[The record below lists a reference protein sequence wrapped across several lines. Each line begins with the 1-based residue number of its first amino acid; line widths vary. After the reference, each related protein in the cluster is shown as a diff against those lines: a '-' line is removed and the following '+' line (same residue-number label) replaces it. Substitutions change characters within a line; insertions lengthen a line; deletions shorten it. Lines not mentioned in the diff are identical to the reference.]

1 MWGDT
6 DKEEWRRGGW
16 RGQWLGA
23 ERDREGVAGR
33 ETDAPALLVMLA
45 VVVLA
50 VWDRRGRR
58 TSQHFTLLSP
68 PTWSSLCSAGFNPF
82 FCLSFFIIPTFP
94 LWASSFSSILSQGP
108 LSGLSQ
114 TWRLCPVLEAEG
126 DDSPPCLVF
135 LQPAAKLSWPTTPS
149 LPPPTLLYLLRL
161 HTAPQ
166 QDIATSPNNTT
177 NTHTEAAPLRWA
189 KTQGTN
195 TTSAGM
201 SATHTHAHIH
211 THSGAPK
218 GQKQSLLFWSCKC
231 LMREVLGMCRL
242 KAFSS
247 TPLN

>member
-6 DKEEWRRGGW
+6 DKEERRRGGW

-82 FCLSFFIIPTFP
+82 FLPVLLHHPYLPSLSLLLLLHPVSGPAEWFI
-94 LWASSFSSILSQGP
+94 
-108 LSGLSQ
+108 
-114 TWRLCPVLEAEG
+114 PVLEAEG

>member
-1 MWGDT
+1 
-6 DKEEWRRGGW
+6 
-16 RGQWLGA
+16 
-23 ERDREGVAGR
+23 
-33 ETDAPALLVMLA
+33 MLA
-45 VVVLA
+45 VVVLP

-68 PTWSSLCSAGFNPF
+68 PTWSSLRSAGFNLFF

-94 LWASSFSSILSQGP
+94 LWASSFSSTLSQGP

-166 QDIATSPNNTT
+166 QDIATSRNNTT
-177 NTHTEAAPLRWA
+177 NTHTQKQPRCGERRH
-189 KTQGTN
+189 KVQTQPVRGCRP
-195 TTSAGM
+195 
-201 SATHTHAHIH
+201 H